1 MVFALFAWFAC
12 AGDLQETLEALILGA
27 CTNFAKFVQKWR
39 AFALQFAPIGL
50 GRVI

>member
-1 MVFALFAWFAC
+1 MRRGFARGFI
-12 AGDLQETLEALILGA
+12 EALILGV
-27 CTNFAKFVQKWR
+27 CKDFAKFVQKWR

>member
-1 MVFALFAWFAC
+1 MAVAECVRVGLCKGLKRAL
-12 AGDLQETLEALILGA
+12 GSGA
-27 CTNFAKFVQKWR
+27 CKDFANFLQKWR